1 MIIIHREPW
10 FQAVS
15 FDLFLNYISRRR
27 IKGKQE
33 NPFQREKNQ
42 VERTLKGLGFLSH
55 SCESPISVK
64 PSSQRAVRA
73 KLAGR

>member
-15 FDLFLNYISRRR
+15 FDLFLNYISRG
-27 IKGKQE
+27 IKE
-33 NPFQREKNQ
+33 NPFQREREQKNQ
-42 VERTLKGLGFLSH
+42 VERTLQGLGFLSH

-73 KLAGR
+73 NLAGR